1 MSREPHVSSEKF
13 EWQPN
18 VSLLVLAILFFPLL
32 ILLGFWQLERADE
45 KQRILDEFNAN
56 QQAPPVGLAE
66 LKRDE
71 NYQYRAAWVRGT
83 LDGNRRILLDNRVK
97 NGRPGYEIL
106 EALSVKGL
114 KVDGRSQAILVNR
127 GWVPASM
134 DRNELPVVE
143 TVEGEVQ
150 LRGVLYRNLSGGYRL
165 DDGIKTVSQWP
176 SRVGWVSAE
185 RAEELYGNDFF
196 DYQLRLDS
204 DSIGALNTGWVTVS
218 VQPAKHTGYAVQWF
232 IMAAVLLLMTLIANS
247 NFGSFVKRK

>member
-1 MSREPHVSSEKF
+1 MSREPHVSPEKF

-18 VSLLVLAILFFPLL
+18 ASLLVLATLFFPLL
-32 ILLGFWQLERADE
+32 ISLGFWQLERADE

-56 QQAPPVGLAE
+56 QQAAPIGLAE

-71 NYQYRAAWVRGT
+71 NYQYRAAWVTGT
-83 LDGNRRILLDNRVK
+83 LDGSRRILLDNRVK

-106 EALSVKGL
+106 EALAVDGL
-114 KVDGRSQAILVNR
+114 KVNGRSQAILVNR
-127 GWVPASM
+127 GWVPASLN
-134 DRNELPVVE
+134 RNELPVVE
-143 TVEGEVQ
+143 SVVGEVQ
-150 LRGVLYRNLSGGYRL
+150 LRGVLYRSLGGGYRL

-218 VQPAKHTGYAVQWF
+218 VQPTKHTGYAVQWF

-247 NFGSFVKRK
+247 NLGSFVKRK